1 MSNVP
6 RRNGIVRAA
15 TRPQLGFL
23 AFAQETALGVFLKNQ
38 PDFVYSMTI
47 LGLSMVC
54 SRDYVALISMN
65 TESASRFAP
74 RTPIITMMIAC
85 LSADVPE

>member
-1 MSNVP
+1 MSNLP

-23 AFAQETALGVFLKNQ
+23 AFAREAALGVSLKNQ
-38 PDFVYSMTI
+38 PNFVYSMTI
-47 LGLSMVC
+47 LGLSMVDE
-54 SRDYVALISMN
+54 RDYVALTFMN

-74 RTPIITMMIAC
+74 RTPIITT
-85 LSADVPE
+85 